1 MPPFRADLLQRDAE
15 HRDRRAWYITG
26 GIAAAIILIGV
37 LTGVFWRWAFHDL
50 PALPDD
56 PAALWSARREA
67 SITLLD
73 RNGEILD
80 IRGPRYA
87 PPVRADELPP
97 HVLQAF
103 LAIEDRRFFRHHGV
117 DLRATVRAVLA
128 NMRAGGSVQGGSTI
142 TMQLVKNLLLTP
154 ERSIRRKVQ
163 EMRLAWALERQLTK
177 TEILELYLNRIY
189 LGAGAYGLEAAAL
202 RYFDKSAAELT
213 LAEAAMIAGLP
224 QAPSRLDPL
233 GNLPAARDRAA
244 EVLFAMEAAGFITET
259 QRHAALLE
267 PATPV
272 RTRDE
277 NAPSPEIFGYVFDY
291 ALQLV
296 QEELPGAPNDLVIR
310 TTIDPELQSDAQTAI
325 HALLEAEGEAER
337 AGQAALV
344 SLTPDG
350 AIRAMV
356 GGRDYGDSQFNR
368 AVQARRQPGS
378 SFKPIV
384 FAAAIEAGLSP
395 FTAYTDEPID
405 LDGWSPRNFG
415 GTYRGRVTM
424 REALRRSINTVAAQ
438 IADEIG
444 IDRVVDMG
452 HRLGIESDL
461 PELPAVSLGTAEVT
475 LLELAGAYATFANDG
490 VRREPFLIMQ
500 VTDTRGHTL
509 YEHTDSEG
517 ERAVEAEVARTMTS
531 LLQDVVIQGT
541 GTAARMGERPVAGKT
556 GTSQSFRD
564 AWFMGYTA
572 DFVTGVWVGNDD
584 DTPTADVTGGSLPAR
599 IWNRYMTSASEG
611 LPIRPLNA
619 PPPRERTEREERQ
632 IAYYSS
638 LSRAFEAEA
647 ERIP

>member
-15 HRDRRAWYITG
+15 RQDRRAWIITG
-26 GIAAAIILIGV
+26 VVAGAIVLIGIV
-37 LTGVFWRWAFHDL
+37 TGVFWRWAFHDL
-50 PALPDD
+50 PPLPND

-87 PPVRADELPP
+87 PPVLADELPP

-103 LAIEDRRFFRHHGV
+103 LAIEDRRFFRHSGV

-189 LGAGAYGLEAAAL
+189 LGAGAYGLEAAAR

-233 GNLPAARDRAA
+233 RNLPAARDRAA

-272 RTRDE
+272 RTVAED
-277 NAPSPEIFGYVFDY
+277 APSPEIFGYVFDY

-296 QEELPGAPNDLVIR
+296 QDELPDAPNDLVIQ
-310 TTIDPELQSDAQTAI
+310 TTIDPELQADAHGAI

-368 AVQARRQPGS
+368 AVQAHRQPGS

-395 FTAYTDEPID
+395 FTTYNDEPID

-452 HRLGIESDL
+452 RRLGIESDL

-475 LLELAGAYATFANDG
+475 LLELAGAYATLANDG
-490 VRREPFLIMQ
+490 VRRRPFLIVR
-500 VTDTRGHTL
+500 VTDTRGNTL
-509 YEHTDSEG
+509 LEHEESEG
-517 ERAVEAEVARTMTS
+517 VRAVEAEVAQTMTT
-531 LLQDVVIQGT
+531 LLQDVVLAGT
-541 GTAARMGERPVAGKT
+541 GTAARMGDRPVAGKT

-572 DFVTGVWVGNDD
+572 DFVTGVWVGNDN

-599 IWNRYMTSASEG
+599 IWNRFMTSASEG
-611 LPIRPLNA
+611 LPVRPLNA
-619 PPPRERTEREERQ
+619 PPPRERTEHEERQ
-632 IAYYSS
+632 IAFYSS

>member
-26 GIAAAIILIGV
+26 GIAAALILIGV

-50 PALPDD
+50 PVLPED

-97 HVLQAF
+97 HVIQAF

-189 LGAGAYGLEAAAL
+189 LGAGAYGLEAAAR
-202 RYFDKSAAELT
+202 RYFDKSAADLN

-296 QEELPGAPNDLVIR
+296 QEELPGAPNDLVIQ
-310 TTIDPELQSDAQTAI
+310 TTIDPELQADAQSAV

-452 HRLGIESDL
+452 RRLGIESEL

-490 VRREPFLIMQ
+490 VRREPFLILR

-509 YEHTDSEG
+509 YEHEDGEG
-517 ERAVEAEVARTMTS
+517 ERAIEAEVAQTMTS
-531 LLQDVVIQGT
+531 LLQDVVLAGT

-564 AWFMGYTA
+564 AWFVGYTA

-611 LPIRPLNA
+611 LPVRPLNA

>member
-15 HRDRRAWYITG
+15 RQDRRAWIITG
-26 GIAAAIILIGV
+26 SVAGAIILIGL
-37 LTGVFWRWAFHDL
+37 LTGLFWRWAFHDL
-50 PALPDD
+50 PPLPDD

-87 PPVRADELPP
+87 PPVLADELPP

-177 TEILELYLNRIY
+177 TAILELYLNRIY
-189 LGAGAYGLEAAAL
+189 LGAGAYGLEAAAR

-233 GNLPAARDRAA
+233 RNLPAARDRAA

-272 RTRDE
+272 RTADE
-277 NAPSPEIFGYVFDY
+277 NAPSPEIFGYVFDH
-291 ALQLV
+291 AIQLV
-296 QEELPGAPNDLVIR
+296 RDELPGAPNDLVIH
-310 TTIDPELQSDAQTAI
+310 TTIDPELQADAQSAV
-325 HALLEAEGEAER
+325 HELLEAEGEAER

-344 SLTPDG
+344 ALTPDG
-350 AIRAMV
+350 AVRAMV

-395 FTAYTDEPID
+395 FTTYNDAPID

-452 HRLGIESDL
+452 RRLGIESDL

-475 LLELAGAYATFANDG
+475 LLELAGAYSTFANDG
-490 VRREPFLIMQ
+490 IRREPYLILR
-500 VTDTRGHTL
+500 VTDTRGNTL
-509 YEHTDSEG
+509 FDHAPDDG
-517 ERAVEAEVARTMTS
+517 VRAIDPEVAQAMTS
-531 LLQDVVIQGT
+531 LLQDVVLAGT
-541 GTAARMGERPVAGKT
+541 GTAARMGDRPVAGKT

-564 AWFMGYTA
+564 AWFVGYSA
-572 DFVTGVWVGNDD
+572 DFVAGVWVGNDD

-599 IWNRYMTSASEG
+599 IWNRFMTSASEG
-611 LPIRPLNA
+611 LPVRPLNA

-632 IAYYSS
+632 IAFYSS
-638 LSRAFEAEA
+638 LSRAFAAEA